1 MVGRFAGVPDEL
13 PYLMPQDF
21 GTRTGVRWF
30 DLARC
35 RRRAAHRRTARPST
49 LIVSATHHTSADLT
63 AATDWLDLRRR
74 DEVVVHVDVAK
85 RGVGTASCG
94 PDTLEAYRVGPGPH
108 RWTWRLHPSRP
119 SCRLSLDVHGS
130 AGRADCFR
138 SVSPRSAGRF
148 VPEARSGRPTRS
160 TAADGAYQL
169 PPPPPPPPPPTPP
182 PPPPPPLDD
191 GAVLDDEVAESR
203 MGAMYT

>member
-1 MVGRFAGVPDEL
+1 MAWFGLGPGENETDRCSGSVVGRFAGVPDEL

-21 GTRTGVRWF
+21 GTRTGVRWY
-30 DLARC
+30 DLLGAD
-35 RRRAAHRRTARPST
+35 RRLRIAAARPST

-119 SCRLSLDVHGS
+119 
-130 AGRADCFR
+130 
-138 SVSPRSAGRF
+138 
-148 VPEARSGRPTRS
+148 
-160 TAADGAYQL
+160 
-169 PPPPPPPPPPTPP
+169 
-182 PPPPPPLDD
+182 
-191 GAVLDDEVAESR
+191 
-203 MGAMYT
+203 